1 MPVQGDSKSGFE
13 EYERIKAEWFKKMDS
28 YKKKAE
34 LYKQEQEAKRKRNEQ
49 SLEEQERIRKY
60 GLQQV

>member
-1 MPVQGDSKSGFE
+1 
-13 EYERIKAEWFKKMDS
+13 MDS